1 MLTFQVTEADSTCCR
16 CQGAT
21 QPSSLGAP
29 RMARLLRDANQ
40 ATQRLPANFPLS
52 AKQRSPALGGVFP
65 GPSQAQ
71 PRELIY

>member
-1 MLTFQVTEADSTCCR
+1 M
-16 CQGAT
+16 

-29 RMARLLRDANQ
+29 RLARLRDANQ

-71 PRELIY
+71 LRELIY